1 MSLEMKKTTND
12 WLTWI
17 ELDEKA
23 YAHNL
28 AFFRQKIRPGV
39 ELSVVVKANAYG
51 HGLRPIVTLA
61 QKYGV
66 DSYCVYSL
74 DEALA
79 LRAWGIEKDI
89 LIMGPVPPARLDQV
103 IRENFRLALF
113 DGQTLAKL
121 DEATRRLNLPVRV
134 HLKLETG
141 TFRLGIGP
149 KPDELEPFLT
159 RLRQSPLLQLEAAY
173 THFANIEDTTDHSY
187 AFQQLN
193 RFKKLVTYIQKAGF
207 TNLKLHTACSAA
219 LLLFPETHFQMVR
232 LGLSQYGLWPSRE
245 TLVAYQIKK
254 VNNNPP
260 VLQPVLTWKTKVSQL
275 KLVPAK
281 ETIGYGRTYQTSRPT
296 RLAVLPVGYADGYDR
311 RLSNQSYVLIRGRRA
326 PLRGRVC
333 MNLIMVDV
341 TDIPGIQIGEEVVL
355 LGQQDSESIPAE
367 HLASLIGTINYEVVT
382 RLSPHLPR
390 IIVNSDNKKI

>member
-1 MSLEMKKTTND
+1 MQPITND

-28 AFFRQKIRPGV
+28 AFFRQKIKAGI

-51 HGLRPIVTLA
+51 HGLKPIVSLA
-61 QKYGV
+61 EKYGA
-66 DSYCVYSL
+66 DSYCVHSL

-79 LRAWGIEKDI
+79 LRALGVKKDI
-89 LIMGPVPPARLDQV
+89 LIMGPVPHAGLDQV
-103 IRENFRLALF
+103 VKENFRIALF
-113 DGQTLAKL
+113 DLKTLSRLK
-121 DEATRRLNLPVRV
+121 EITQRLNQPVRV

-141 TFRLGIGP
+141 TYRLGVGP
-149 KPDELEPFLT
+149 EELELFLT
-159 RLRQSPLLQLEAAY
+159 RLRQASLIRLEAAY

-187 AFQQLN
+187 AFQQLA
-193 RFKKLVTYIQKAGF
+193 RFKNLVALIKQAGF
-207 TNLKLHTACSAA
+207 TSVKLHTACSAA

-245 TLVAYQIKK
+245 TFVAYKMKQ
-254 VNNNPP
+254 VNNNPH
-260 VLQPVLTWKTKVSQL
+260 VLRPVLTWKTRVGQIKS
-275 KLVPAK
+275 VPAK
-281 ETIGYGRTYQTSRPT
+281 ETIGYGRTYQTSRLT

-333 MNLIMVDV
+333 MNLIMVDI
-341 TDIPGIQIGEEVVL
+341 TDIGDVQIGEEVVL
-355 LGQQDSESIPAE
+355 LGRQGSETISAE
-367 HLASLIGTINYEVVT
+367 DLAALIGTINYEVVT
-382 RLSPHLPR
+382 RINPHLPR
-390 IIVNSDNKKI
+390 IIINSDNLQKDGLS

>member
-1 MSLEMKKTTND
+1 
-12 WLTWI
+12 
-17 ELDEKA
+17 
-23 YAHNL
+23 
-28 AFFRQKIRPGV
+28 
-39 ELSVVVKANAYG
+39 
-51 HGLRPIVTLA
+51 
-61 QKYGV
+61 
-66 DSYCVYSL
+66 
-74 DEALA
+74 
-79 LRAWGIEKDI
+79 
-89 LIMGPVPPARLDQV
+89 
-103 IRENFRLALF
+103 
-113 DGQTLAKL
+113 
-121 DEATRRLNLPVRV
+121 
-134 HLKLETG
+134 
-141 TFRLGIGP
+141 
-149 KPDELEPFLT
+149 
-159 RLRQSPLLQLEAAY
+159 
-173 THFANIEDTTDHSY
+173 
-187 AFQQLN
+187 
-193 RFKKLVTYIQKAGF
+193 
-207 TNLKLHTACSAA
+207 
-219 LLLFPETHFQMVR
+219 MVR

-254 VNNNPP
+254 VNNNLP